1 LGKSEGG
8 EKSVRVVCAQRR
20 RCVDAENAPMDLPI
34 SWDALGVVAEEGVEA
49 LLGKREGADFSPAVE
64 VGRKSL
70 LGR

>member
-1 LGKSEGG
+1 
-8 EKSVRVVCAQRR
+8 
-20 RCVDAENAPMDLPI
+20 MDLPI

-49 LLGKREGADFSPAVE
+49 LLGKREGADSSPAVE